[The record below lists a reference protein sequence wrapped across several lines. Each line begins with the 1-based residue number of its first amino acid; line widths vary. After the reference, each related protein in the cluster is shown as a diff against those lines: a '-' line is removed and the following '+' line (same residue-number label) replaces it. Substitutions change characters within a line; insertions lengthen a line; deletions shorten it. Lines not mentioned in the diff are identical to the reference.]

1 MPALECTC
9 GRPFRSETDLKQH
22 RKAKSRFICRRCNK
36 CLASVESLK
45 EHKAFQATCWENPFK
60 DMQWRCNDCS
70 AVFESRAASNQ
81 HVQAT
86 GHATEFR
93 CRDCNKGF
101 KSEKSL
107 LDHLGATGHATEF
120 RCCDC
125 NKGFKSEKS
134 LLDHLGAKDHGTPVA
149 KPQTRKEAKED
160 RECKECN
167 RTFKNFK
174 ALQQHLDSV
183 IHRPISNLTCMAGK
197 ICGVECNAH
206 FRSPS
211 ALVAHMENGTCRSGM
226 NRQKLN
232 RLVLMQDSEHLITSS
247 DGSFES
253 LGWASLENEPDLSS
267 SGIMTPST
275 DSGEGVML
283 TPSSSQ
289 MDLMSLAGR
298 DFTGFDL
305 SDTDSDCTELP
316 ADGIYLC
323 PLCPNSLRRFNGRKA
338 LEQHMQSPAHM
349 SKIFHCPSILFQGN
363 SGKSK
368 PSMKKFSTI
377 SGLVAHIESG
387 ACRGGNAGLRTVMQY
402 MEERLEDMGMSFK
415 LLSI

>member
-45 EHKAFQATCWENPFK
+45 EHRAFQATCWEYPLK
-60 DMQWRCNDCS
+60 DMQWRCNDCG
-70 AVFESRAASNQ
+70 ATFESRAASNQ
-81 HVQAT
+81 HVQ
-86 GHATEFR
+86 
-93 CRDCNKGF
+93 
-101 KSEKSL
+101 
-107 LDHLGATGHATEF
+107 ATGHATEF

-149 KPQTRKEAKED
+149 KPQKRKEPKED
-160 RECKECN
+160 RECKECS
-167 RTFKNFK
+167 RTFKNVK
-174 ALQQHLDSV
+174 ALQQHLESV

-289 MDLMSLAGR
+289 MDLMSLVVR
-298 DFTGFDL
+298 DLTGLDL

-338 LEQHMQSPAHM
+338 LDQHMQSPAHM
-349 SKIFHCPSILFQGN
+349 SKIFHCPLILFQGN

-402 MEERLEDMGMSFK
+402 MEERLEDMGISFK
-415 LLSI
+415 LLSV